1 MSRLLSVLLLATLM
15 ALTGCGR
22 LRNRPLITPA
32 PLDVGNPQSAPA
44 ATPAPATEPPHVTV
58 ARQFFAALGKGDA
71 AAAYGLATD
80 HYRALVSQKDFA
92 AMLADVAIKD
102 AQPMANAQSGN
113 VGYVVMSVTL
123 AKPVASG
130 PPIAGYSALLKKS
143 PAGQWQ
149 VALFLAEEKLASK
162 YQNLLIIPAAKGKGY
177 IVTYADETG
186 KQSRSDLQEP

>member
-1 MSRLLSVLLLATLM
+1 MSRLPPVLLLATLVT
-15 ALTGCGR
+15 LTGCGR
-22 LRNRPLITPA
+22 LRNRPLVTPA
-32 PLDVGNPQSAPA
+32 PLNPTGPQSA
-44 ATPAPATEPPHVTV
+44 ATPGERVAAEPPHVTV
-58 ARQFFAALGKGDA
+58 ARQFFAALGKGDT

-80 HYRALVSQKDFA
+80 RYRALVSAKDFA

-130 PPIAGYSALLKKS
+130 PPIAGYSILLKKS
-143 PAGQWQ
+143 AAGQWQ
-149 VALFLAEEKLASK
+149 VALFLAEEKLAGK
-162 YQNLLIIPAAKGKGY
+162 YQDLLIIPAAKGKGY
-177 IVTYADETG
+177 IVTYTDEMG